1 MKYIQRISV
10 FILITILL
18 CACQSKSV
26 DVHMKTKILEIPN
39 TSEYVILRVQ
49 SVDKGVASEETTM
62 TIKDNKKIKEFI
74 EKVNKMEVVQPS
86 KDELMEKNK
95 ELNNKGNYIFVLSD
109 KESMDNK
116 VYLMN
121 FFKDGRIIFQK
132 PNGKKVSSIGEGQKM
147 MYWSK
152 VKHPELLTELKN
164 LLNIKF

>member
-1 MKYIQRISV
+1 MKYIQRVSV
-10 FILITILL
+10 IILITILL
-18 CACQSKSV
+18 CGCQSMSAGV
-26 DVHMKTKILEIPN
+26 QMKTKILEIPN
-39 TSEYVILRVQ
+39 TSEYVVLRVQ
-49 SVDKGVASEETTM
+49 GVDKGVASEETTM
-62 TIKDNKKIKEFI
+62 TIKNNKKIEEFI
-74 EKVNKMEVVQPS
+74 EKVNKMKVVQPT

-95 ELNNKGNYIFVLSD
+95 ELNNKGNYIFALSD

-116 VYLMN
+116 VYIMN

-132 PNGKKVSSIGEGQKM
+132 PNGKKVSSIGKGQKL

>member
-1 MKYIQRISV
+1 MKYIQRVSV
-10 FILITILL
+10 IILITILL

-26 DVHMKTKILEIPN
+26 DVQMKTKILEIPN

-49 SVDKGVASEETTM
+49 GVDKGVSSGETSM
-62 TIKDNKKIKEFI
+62 TIKNNKKIDEFI
-74 EKVNKMEVVQPS
+74 EKVNKMEVVQPP
-86 KDELMEKNK
+86 KDELMEKSK
-95 ELNNKGNYIFVLSD
+95 ELNNKGNYFFILSD

-116 VYLMN
+116 VYIMN
-121 FFKDGRIIFQK
+121 FLKDGRIIFQK

-152 VKHPELLTELKN
+152 VKHPELLAELKN

>member
-1 MKYIQRISV
+1 MKYIQRVSV
-10 FILITILL
+10 IILITILL
-18 CACQSKSV
+18 CGCQSMSAGV
-26 DVHMKTKILEIPN
+26 QMKTKILEIPN
-39 TSEYVILRVQ
+39 TSEYVVLMVQ
-49 SVDKGVASEETTM
+49 GVDKGVASEETTM
-62 TIKDNKKIKEFI
+62 TIKNNKKIEEFI
-74 EKVNKMEVVQPS
+74 EKVNKMKVVQPT

-95 ELNNKGNYIFVLSD
+95 ELNNKGNYIFALSD

-116 VYLMN
+116 IYIMN

-132 PNGKKVSSIGEGQKM
+132 PNGKKVSSIGKGQKL

>member
-10 FILITILL
+10 IILITILL
-18 CACQSKSV
+18 CACQSKSA
-26 DVHMKTKILEIPN
+26 DVKAKTKILEIPN
-39 TSEYVILRVQ
+39 TSEYVILKVQ
-49 SVDKGVASEETTM
+49 GVDKGVASEETSR
-62 TIKDNKKIKEFI
+62 TIKSSKQIEEFI

-95 ELNNKGNYIFVLSD
+95 ELNNKGNYIFALSD

-116 VYLMN
+116 VYTMN

-132 PNGKKVSSIGEGQKM
+132 PNGKKVSSNGGGQKM

-152 VKHPELLTELKN
+152 TKHPELLTELKN